1 MKRPVEEIQ
10 QRLKAPGSKQ
20 PPRESTAGESKCP
33 THLLHP
39 IIPSSRSTQAYDNR
53 LLWHESA
60 PNLRSRVDKKDSPK
74 SYALRKLRTIRRINS
89 GCTSFARSGP
99 ECGRPLNPGSSVGKS
114 LPGVP
119 RSFCNVRSVGGT
131 LRCRIRSDNFF
142 DMLPIGFGCPNCP
155 WRPLRSPAR
164 AAQVLTSGLF
174 FVV

>member
-39 IIPSSRSTQAYDNR
+39 ITPSSRSTQAYDNR

-60 PNLRSRVDKKDSPK
+60 PNLRSRVDKEDSPK
-74 SYALRKLRTIRRINS
+74 SYTLRKLRTIRRINS

-131 LRCRIRSDNFF
+131 SGAESGPIISLTCSRSV
-142 DMLPIGFGCPNCP
+142 L
-155 WRPLRSPAR
+155 
-164 AAQVLTSGLF
+164 AAQTARGDPSVALQGRHRF
-174 FVV
+174 